1 LISLGN
7 FEIYDPIRK
16 ATSLVLDG
24 KTLINLEIFNNA
36 FDGSVQGTLFALL
49 NRCITP
55 FGKRMLR
62 QWVCHPLADADRIN
76 ARLDTV
82 EALNADTSFRDA
94 FSGQLQ
100 RLPDLER
107 LISRVHAGTSRAVD
121 FCRVLE
127 GFEQINDAMNQ
138 LRQHGEGEGL
148 IGKLL
153 DSLPDLEKLLTPW
166 YTAFDRLKA
175 KDDGVMVPEPGV
187 EEDFDASQETIEKL
201 IAELT
206 TMIKS
211 YQKEYK
217 YVYCLPVQGVRIL
230 TEKTAAKIS
239 ASEIMARRFIPSRFQ

>member
-1 LISLGN
+1 MKIDKDLISLGN

-36 FDGSVQGTLFALL
+36 FDGSSTGTLFALL

-62 QWVCHPLADADRIN
+62 QWICHPLADASRIN

-107 LISRVHAGTSRAVD
+107 LISRVHAGTSRPVD

-127 GFEQINDAMNQ
+127 GFEQIKDAMNQ
-138 LRQHGEGEGL
+138 LRRHGEGEGL
-148 IGKLL
+148 IGKLVE
-153 DSLPDLEKLLTPW
+153 SMPDLEKLLTPW

-175 KDDGVMVPEPGV
+175 KDDGVMVPERGV
-187 EEDFDASQETIEKL
+187 EEDFDNSQDRVEEL
-201 IAELT
+201 IAEL
-206 TMIKS
+206 MKVLRG
-211 YQKEYK
+211 YQKEFGL
-217 YVYCLPVQGVRIL
+217 VLNSICLIL
-230 TEKTAAKIS
+230 RLLT
-239 ASEIMARRFIPSRFQ
+239 R